1 MVSSLPR
8 KLSNERE
15 EKRSVI
21 HFLYEAADATA
32 MGEVFPKSARS
43 EVPVKAA
50 TGWKIKKKINK
61 RRC

>member
-15 EKRSVI
+15 EKKSAI
-21 HFLYEAADATA
+21 HLLYEAVNASMT
-32 MGEVFPKSARS
+32 GEVFPKSACS

-50 TGWKIKKKINK
+50 TGWNILKKKK
-61 RRC
+61 C